1 MKFSTY
7 ISLSEICNFFFRIT
21 STASF
26 LGLNYLCIE
35 LQGDV
40 QLNLLL
46 SAVTE
51 VLGWAIAA
59 LILRCISRR
68 CSYCV
73 TCALG
78 GVLCVTMA
86 ARRRGTCTLCET

>member
-1 MKFSTY
+1 MCFV
-7 ISLSEICNFFFRIT
+7 FRIT

-86 ARRRGTCTLCET
+86 ARRRGLYTLCKT